1 MMNQDWQRR
10 LGRWRET
17 IPRLFY
23 RELGTIDLQGFCT
36 MEHLSPEQTK
46 KQKFRPM
53 PAGTE
58 WGAKWEYAWFRGE
71 VVVPK
76 TAKGER
82 IALRLDTGGESAIF
96 ANGVALGAKGWSDR
110 EITLTRNAK
119 GGEKFRILAESY
131 GGHGAWEFGGGPC
144 EHGRAMMPEPP
155 AKQAKMGVTT
165 FGIWEEELFQLWM
178 DTETLAQYVENTQE
192 KESLRFAEVTE
203 ALHAMTLVV
212 DLELPR
218 AEMMKTVR
226 AGRKLLQP
234 LLAGRNGTSAATL
247 HTFGHSHIDVAWLW
261 PLQETERKCCRTF
274 ASQLALMAEYPEYRF
289 LQSQTHL
296 YQMAKDHYP
305 ALYDRI
311 KKAVRAG
318 QWIPDGGMWVEP
330 DTNVTGG
337 ESLIRQFLHGKRFFR
352 EEFGVDSRLMWL
364 PDVFGYSAALPQIMA
379 GCGIDYFS
387 TQKINCTYGG
397 GYQFPHNWFWW
408 EGLDG
413 SRVLSYIHNDYNS
426 GTSPWATLTR
436 WQERAQKDGWHK
448 IRMMPFGHGDG
459 GGGPT
464 REHLEYLRRQQDF
477 QGLPKCRQEAPV
489 AFFDKMVRSPDREKV
504 PTWVGELYLQIHR
517 GTYTTQAKTKKGNRL
532 SEFGLREAELW
543 GAAAAWLAEAAYPL
557 ARADQLWKDVLLC
570 QFHDIIPGSSIHR
583 VYEEAEAMHTAV
595 IRDARAIADKARQA
609 LVQKSAGAIT
619 VFNSL
624 SWERDALIELPAG
637 FAGAQDAAG
646 NSLPVQVIDGRT
658 LAQTPKLP
666 ACGWLTLRKA
676 TPAASARSTVR
687 ATKQSLENGLVKLTL
702 NAAGEITS
710 IRDLTCD
717 REMAAGP
724 CNAFKL
730 YKDVPS
736 WFDAWDIDSP
746 YKLQPV
752 ALDAKARIEV
762 VANGPLVATVR
773 ITKQINESEL
783 TQEISVRAGSP
794 RVEFRTRI
802 NWQETHKLL
811 KVNFPVTVHS
821 EDALHEI
828 QFGHVRRPTHA
839 SMEYDAAR
847 FEVCNQKWT
856 ALTEEGRGAAV
867 LNDSKYG
874 ISVEGNSINLTLL
887 RAPLA
892 PDMTADRGVQEFA
905 YAFQCWNNAAFRD
918 AGIVQSGY
926 DFNVP
931 VTVQPGDAGTASL
944 FAVDAPNV
952 IIETVKPAED
962 GSGDVIVRLYEAM
975 RTATTCTLTCGL
987 PAKRVAT
994 VNMLEEKQGVA
1005 KIKNGKVALDLR
1017 PFEIRTLRF
1026 SRG

>member
-1 MMNQDWQRR
+1 MKNPDWQRR
-10 LGRWRET
+10 VSKWREAM
-17 IPRLFY
+17 PKLVY
-23 RELGTIDLQGFCT
+23 RELGAIEMQGFCT
-36 MEHLSPEQTK
+36 LEHLTMEQAD

-76 TAKGER
+76 SAKGER
-82 IALRLDTGGESAIF
+82 IALRIDTGGESAIF
-96 ANGVALGAKGWSDR
+96 VNGAALGARGHWER
-110 EITLTRNAK
+110 EITLARNAR
-119 GGEKFRILAESY
+119 GGEKFHVLVETYA
-131 GGHGAWEFGGGPC
+131 GHGPMECGGGPSP
-144 EHGRAMMPEPP
+144 HGHEMVPEPP
-155 AKQAKMGVTT
+155 RAQRRVGASS
-165 FGIWEEELFQLWM
+165 FGIWEEELFQLRM
-178 DTETLAQYVENTQE
+178 DTETLAQYVEHTQE
-192 KESLRFAEVTE
+192 KESLRVAEVIE
-203 ALHAMTLVV
+203 ALNEMSLVV

-218 AEMMKTVR
+218 AEMLETVR
-226 AGRKLLQP
+226 AGRKILKP
-234 LLAGRNGTSAATL
+234 FLAARNGSSAPAM
-247 HTFGHSHIDVAWLW
+247 HAFGHSHIDVAWLW

-274 ASQLALMAEYPEYRF
+274 SSQLALMAEYPEYRF

-296 YQMAKDHYP
+296 YQMTKTRYP
-305 ALYDRI
+305 ALYERI
-311 KKAVRAG
+311 KEAVRSG
-318 QWIPDGGMWVEP
+318 QWIADGGMWVEP

-337 ESLIRQFLHGKRFFR
+337 ESLIRQFIHGKRFFS

-387 TQKINCTYGG
+387 TQKIFWAYSGC
-397 GYQFPHNWFWW
+397 YQFPYNWLWW

-413 SRVLSYIHNDYNS
+413 SRVLTYIHNDYNAQ
-426 GTSPWATLTR
+426 TKPEHTLAR
-436 WQERAQKDGWHK
+436 WHERVQKDGWHK
-448 IRMMPFGHGDG
+448 ARLMPFGWGDG

-464 REHLEYLRRQQDF
+464 REHLEYLRRQEDC
-477 QGLPKCRQEAPV
+477 QGLPKCRQDTPA
-489 AFFDKMVRSPDREKV
+489 AFFDAMMRSPDRRKLPV
-504 PTWVGELYLQIHR
+504 WAGELYFQGHR
-517 GTYTTQAKTKKGNRL
+517 GTYTSQAKTKKGNRL

-543 GAAAAWLAEAAYPL
+543 GAAATWLADVVYPL
-557 ARADQLWKDVLLC
+557 PRADKLWKDVLLC

-583 VYEEAEAMHTAV
+583 VYEEAEAMHANV
-595 IRDARAIADKARQA
+595 IRDARAIADKARQS
-609 LVQKSAGAIT
+609 LVRKKADAVT

-624 SWERDALIELPAG
+624 SWERESLIELPAG
-637 FAGAQDAAG
+637 FDGAQDAAG
-646 NSLPVQVIDGRT
+646 QPLPVQVVDGRT
-658 LAQTPKLP
+658 LALTPKLP

-676 TPAASARSTVR
+676 AAAPATSAVR
-687 ATKQSLENGLVKLTL
+687 ATKRSLENEIVKLTL
-702 NAAGEITS
+702 NASGEITS

-717 REMAAGP
+717 REMAAGT

-736 WFDAWDIDSP
+736 WFDAWDIDST
-746 YKLQPV
+746 YKFQPV
-752 ALDAKARIEV
+752 ALDAKARIEI
-762 VANGPLVATVR
+762 VANGPLVATLRVTR
-773 ITKQINESEL
+773 KINKSEL
-783 TQEISVRAGSP
+783 TQDISVRAGSP
-794 RVEFRTRI
+794 RVEFRTRV
-802 NWQETHKLL
+802 NWQEKHKLL

-828 QFGHVRRPTHA
+828 QFGHVRRPTHD

-847 FEVCNQKWT
+847 FEVCNHKWT
-856 ALTEEGRGAAV
+856 ALAEEGRGAAL

-874 ISVEGNSINLTLL
+874 VDVEENSINLTLL

-892 PDMTADRGVQEFA
+892 PDMTADLGIQEFA
-905 YAFQCWNNAAFRD
+905 YTFQCWNNAAFRD

-931 VTVQPGDAGTASL
+931 ATVQPGDGGTASL

-975 RTATTCTLTCGL
+975 RTATTCTLTCAL
-987 PAKRVAT
+987 PAKRVTT
-994 VNMLEEKQGVA
+994 VNMLEEKLAAA
-1005 KIKNGKVALDLR
+1005 KLKDGKIALDLR

-1026 SRG
+1026 IRG